1 MEKRDKADE
10 LVNSIQSIEPME
22 DVPADVS
29 ARFHATLSQL
39 SNQEV
44 KAPKKKNFLAGSNQF
59 ALAASFVLVFALGIV
74 INLNSDS
81 TVPGQVNL
89 VETQPSGSATSSGI
103 EDDQIQYS
111 TGKNAIPEKSDAP
124 IGINNS
130 GHDYK
135 DIPMDF
141 DKKIGVTSTWNS
153 AASLEKVDANCLRT
167 LQLIDSTNLIDTGL
181 FNGEAI
187 RAVWVPVTQ
196 SSWNVL
202 LVNSQCEAVEKKFVQ
217 K

>member
-1 MEKRDKADE
+1 MEKRDKANE

-29 ARFHATLSQL
+29 ERFHATLSQL
-39 SNQEV
+39 SNQDV
-44 KAPKKKNFLAGSNQF
+44 KAPKKKSFLAGSNQF

-89 VETQPSGSATSSGI
+89 VETQPSGSATSSGV

-111 TGKNAIPEKSDAP
+111 TGKNAIPEKSDVP
-124 IGINNS
+124 IRINES

-141 DKKIGVTSTWNS
+141 DKKIGATSTWNS
-153 AASLEKVDANCLRT
+153 AASLEKVDATCLRT
-167 LQLIDSTNLIDTGL
+167 LQLIDSINLIDTGL

-196 SSWNVL
+196 SSWNVF
-202 LVNSQCEAVEKKFVQ
+202 LVNSQCEAIDKKFVQ

>member
-1 MEKRDKADE
+1 MEKKDKADE
-10 LVNSIQSIEPME
+10 LVGSIESIEPME

-39 SNQEV
+39 SNQEI
-44 KAPKKKNFLAGSNQF
+44 KAAKKKSLLAGSNQF

-89 VETQPSGSATSSGI
+89 VEKQPSGSATSSGV

-111 TGKNAIPEKSDAP
+111 TGKNAIPAKSDAP
-124 IGINNS
+124 IMIKDS

-141 DKKIGVTSTWNS
+141 DKKIGATSTWNS
-153 AASLEKVDANCLRT
+153 TASLEKVDATCLRT

-181 FNGEAI
+181 FKGEAI

-196 SSWNVL
+196 SSWNVF
-202 LVNSQCEAVEKKFVQ
+202 LVDSQCEAIEKKFVQ

>member
-153 AASLEKVDANCLRT
+153 AASLEKDDATCLRS

-196 SSWNVL
+196 SSWNVF

>member
-29 ARFHATLSQL
+29 ARFHATLSEL
-39 SNQEV
+39 SNQEI
-44 KAPKKKNFLAGSNQF
+44 KASKKKSFLTGSNQF

-74 INLNSDS
+74 INLNSDT

-89 VETQPSGSATSSGI
+89 VETQPSGSATSSGV

-111 TGKNAIPEKSDAP
+111 TGKNAIPEKSSVP
-124 IGINNS
+124 IRITNS
-130 GHDYK
+130 GNDYK

-141 DKKIGVTSTWNS
+141 DKKIGVTTTWNS
-153 AASLEKVDANCLRT
+153 AVSLGKDDATCLRT
-167 LQLIDSTNLIDTGL
+167 LQLIDSTNLIDAGL
-181 FNGEAI
+181 FNGEQI
-187 RAVWVPVTQ
+187 RAVWAPVTQ
-196 SSWNVL
+196 SSWNVFL
-202 LVNSQCEAVEKKFVQ
+202 IDSKCEAVDKKFVQ

>member
-1 MEKRDKADE
+1 
-10 LVNSIQSIEPME
+10 ME

-39 SNQEV
+39 SNQGIE
-44 KAPKKKNFLAGSNQF
+44 ASKKKSFLSGSNQF

-74 INLNSDS
+74 INLNSDT

-89 VETQPSGSATSSGI
+89 VETQPSGSAISSGV

-111 TGKNAIPEKSDAP
+111 SGKNAIPEKSNAP
-124 IGINNS
+124 IRITDS
-130 GHDYK
+130 GNDYK

-141 DKKIGVTSTWNS
+141 DKKIGLSSTWNS
-153 AASLEKVDANCLRT
+153 AVSLEKDDATCLRT
-167 LQLIDSTNLIDTGL
+167 LQLIDSTNLIDNGL

-196 SSWNVL
+196 SSWNVF
-202 LVNSQCEAVEKKFVQ
+202 LVNSQCEAIDKKFVQ

>member
-1 MEKRDKADE
+1 MEKSEKADE
-10 LVNSIQSIEPME
+10 LVKSIESIEPME

-39 SNQEV
+39 SNQGI
-44 KAPKKKNFLAGSNQF
+44 KASKKKSFLSGSNQF

-74 INLNSDS
+74 INLNSET

-89 VETQPSGSATSSGI
+89 VETQPSGSAISSGV

-111 TGKNAIPEKSDAP
+111 SGKNAIPEKSNAP
-124 IGINNS
+124 IRITDS
-130 GHDYK
+130 GNDYK

-141 DKKIGVTSTWNS
+141 DKKIGVSSTWNS
-153 AASLEKVDANCLRT
+153 AVSLEKDDATCLRT
-167 LQLIDSTNLIDTGL
+167 LQLIDSTNLIDNGL
-181 FNGEAI
+181 FNGEAM

-196 SSWNVL
+196 SSWNVF
-202 LVNSQCEAVEKKFVQ
+202 LVNSQCEAIDKKFVQ